1 MIVDDDA
8 CKATAMGAAI
18 DVEIAVNVDPDGYT
32 AVVCGTARN
41 RYAEPRRVELTL
53 EEHYGRTAAFGSG
66 VSGAVPAD
74 GGTHPWWVLVT
85 TDGDPFR
92 PNHPGCATAG
102 FENDDAAA
110 VATARVHFY

>member
-8 CKATAMGAAI
+8 GRATAIPAAVDI
-18 DVEIAVNVDPDGYT
+18 GSAVGVDPDGCT

-41 RYAEPRRVELTL
+41 RHAEPRRVELTL
-53 EEHYGRTAAFGSG
+53 EEHYGRTAAFGRG

-74 GGTHPWWVLVT
+74 GATHPWCVLVT
-85 TDGDPFR
+85 TDGDPFQ
-92 PNHPGCATAG
+92 PNHPGCAAAG

-110 VATARVHFY
+110 VTTARVHFY